1 MKQIKIQLQNK
12 GKNAGYLEL
21 KNKSETKAELLIY
34 GDIESDKWA
43 DSDVTPKEIKDLL
56 DEANGKEL
64 DIYINSGGGSVF
76 AGIAIYNMLKRY
88 SGVKTVYID
97 GLAASAASF
106 IAMAGDTII
115 VPKNAYL
122 MIHRAMTIA
131 FGNINDMH
139 STIEL
144 LEKTDSTIADIYM
157 EKKAENE
164 EIEKETFINLM
175 DKETWLTGTEAVKYF
190 NITVGEASETV
201 ACIDEEYF
209 NKHNVPEQL
218 KNKIHNTKIENE
230 QDKSKI
236 VNFEK
241 EKLKLK
247 LKLGGN

>member
-1 MKQIKIQLQNK
+1 M
-12 GKNAGYLEL
+12 
-21 KNKSETKAELLIY
+21 KNKNDKKAELLIY
-34 GDIESDKWA
+34 GDISSDKWC
-43 DSDVTPKEIKDLL
+43 DTDVTPTEIKELL
-56 DEANGKEL
+56 DEAAGKDL
-64 DIYINSGGGSVF
+64 DIFINSGGGNVF
-76 AGIAIYNMLKRY
+76 AGIAIYHMLKRY
-88 SGVKTVYID
+88 SGTKNIFVD

-106 IAMAGDTII
+106 IAMAGDTIT
-115 VPKNAYL
+115 VPRNAYL
-122 MIHRAMTIA
+122 MIHRASTIA
-131 FGNINDMH
+131 FGNIKELQA
-139 STIEL
+139 TISL
-144 LEKTDSTIADIYM
+144 LEKTDENIADMYM
-157 EKKAENE
+157 NKKSANE
-164 EIEKETFINLM
+164 TVTKETFIELM

>member
-12 GKNAGYLEL
+12 GKNTGYFEL
-21 KNKSETKAELLIY
+21 KNKDEKAELLIY
-34 GDIESDKWA
+34 GDISSDKWNS
-43 DSDVTPKEIKDLL
+43 SDVTPKEIKDLL

-64 DIYINSGGGSVF
+64 DIYINSSEGNVF
-76 AGIAIYNMLKRY
+76 AGIAIYSMLKRY
-88 SGVKTVYID
+88 SGVKNVYID

-115 VPKNAYL
+115 IPQNAYL

-131 FGNINDMH
+131 FGNVNDMH
-139 STIEL
+139 SAIEA
-144 LEKTDSTIADIYM
+144 LEKTDNTIADIYM

-164 EIEKETFINLM
+164 GIEKETFINLM
-175 DKETWLTGTEAVKYF
+175 DKETWLTGAEAVKYF
-190 NITVGEASETV
+190 NVTVGEASETA

-218 KNKIHNTKIENE
+218 KNKIYNRKIEKE

>member
-1 MKQIKIQLQNK
+1 M
-12 GKNAGYLEL
+12 
-21 KNKSETKAELLIY
+21 KNKNDKKAELLIY
-34 GDIESDKWA
+34 GDISSDKWC
-43 DSDVTPKEIKDLL
+43 DTDVTPTEIKELL
-56 DEANGKEL
+56 DEAAGKDL
-64 DIYINSGGGSVF
+64 DIYINSGGGNVF
-76 AGIAIYNMLKRY
+76 AGIAIYHMLKRY
-88 SGVKTVYID
+88 SGTKNIFVD

-115 VPKNAYL
+115 IPKNAYL

-139 STIEL
+139 SAIEL
-144 LEKTDSTIADIYM
+144 LEKTDSIIADIYM

-164 EIEKETFINLM
+164 DIEKETFINLM
-175 DKETWLTGTEAVKYF
+175 DKETWLTGAEAVKFF

-218 KNKIHNTKIENE
+218 KDKIHNTKIEKE

-236 VNFEK
+236 INFEK

>member
-1 MKQIKIQLQNK
+1 
-12 GKNAGYLEL
+12 
-21 KNKSETKAELLIY
+21 
-34 GDIESDKWA
+34 
-43 DSDVTPKEIKDLL
+43 
-56 DEANGKEL
+56 
-64 DIYINSGGGSVF
+64 
-76 AGIAIYNMLKRY
+76 MLKRY
-88 SGVKTVYID
+88 SGVKTVYVD

-115 VPKNAYL
+115 VPENAYL

-139 STIEL
+139 SAIEL

-164 EIEKETFINLM
+164 GIEKETFINLM

-190 NITVGEASETV
+190 NITVGEASETA

>member
-12 GKNAGYLEL
+12 GKNTGYFEL
-21 KNKSETKAELLIY
+21 KNKDEKAELLIY
-34 GDIESDKWA
+34 GDISSDKWNS
-43 DSDVTPKEIKDLL
+43 SDVTPKEIKDLL

-64 DIYINSGGGSVF
+64 DIYINSSGGNVF
-76 AGIAIYNMLKRY
+76 AGIAIYSMLKRY
-88 SGVKTVYID
+88 SGVKNVYID

-115 VPKNAYL
+115 IPQNAYL

-131 FGNINDMH
+131 FGNVNDMH
-139 STIEL
+139 SAIEV
-144 LEKTDSTIADIYM
+144 LEKTDNTIADIYM

-164 EIEKETFINLM
+164 GIEKETFINLM
-175 DKETWLTGTEAVKYF
+175 DKETWLTGAEAVKYF
-190 NITVGEASETV
+190 NVTVGEASETA

-218 KNKIHNTKIENE
+218 KNKIYNRKIEKE